1 MTAASIWNKIPALQ
15 SAMEVCLADG
25 MSAAETARALNRQF
39 GCDLS
44 RRAILGRKWRRAT
57 LPKDRPPRVKR
68 VPKVVPLTEPKPT
81 GADGPRCCKWLH
93 GSPSARLFCGAV
105 TKDLTSWCAYHD
117 AKVRVSN
124 ATPYK
129 HSQKTADWFAGRE
142 RTINQ
147 GVA

>member
-1 MTAASIWNKIPALQ
+1 MSVWRQIPALQ

-25 MSAAETARALNRQF
+25 MSAAQTARELNRQF
-39 GCDLS
+39 GCLLT
-44 RRAILGRKWRRAT
+44 RTAVLGRKWRKAI
-57 LPKDRPPRVKR
+57 PHAMRPPRIKR

-81 GADGPRCCKWLH
+81 GADGPRCCKWLF
-93 GSPSARLFCGAV
+93 GEPSARLFCGAV
-105 TKDLTSWCAYHD
+105 TEDLTSWCAYHD
-117 AKVRVSN
+117 AKARVSN

-142 RTINQ
+142 RTINL